1 MRSTRSMLGLPVICQ
16 GESIGRLS
24 QVELNE
30 DLTQVQ
36 GIYLQ
41 SGFAGARYIECAD
54 LDLLGEVSIL
64 TRSSGKRVKS
74 PPKPPLRRAVG
85 SNGQRLG
92 AITDALIDEDQM
104 SIHSLEL
111 SHGFFEDLMS
121 GRSQICQYS
130 VCPNGE
136 ILVRQTEGGADQ

>member
-30 DLTQVQ
+30 DLTRVQ
-36 GIYLQ
+36 GIFLHC
-41 SGFAGARYIECAD
+41 GFTGARYIECAD

-64 TRSSGKRVKS
+64 TRSCGKRVKS

-92 AITDALIDEDQM
+92 AITDVLIDENQM
-104 SIHSLEL
+104 SIDSIEL
-111 SHGFFEDLMS
+111 SRGFFEDLMN

-130 VCPNGE
+130 VCPDGE
-136 ILVRQTEGGADQ
+136 VLIRQTEGGAEE